1 MGDAVSH
8 MTVYDTET
16 WPWHEVQVHDSE
28 TEAHAHALKVS
39 RELGVEVAVIPCE
52 TQPDL
57 TGEKR

>member
-1 MGDAVSH
+1 MSH
-8 MTVYDTET
+8 MTVFDTPV
-16 WPWHEVQVHDSE
+16 WPWHEVRVHDSE

-52 TQPDL
+52 TEPNL